1 MTERKITRQ
10 EQNCIGQCINKYW
23 GHDHEDIEDD
33 DERDKEYEQCLSSCK
48 VCG

>member
-10 EQNCIGQCINKYW
+10 EQNCISQCINKYW
-23 GHDHEDIEDD
+23 SRDHENIEDD
-33 DERDKEYEQCLSSCK
+33 EKRDKEYEQCLSSCK